1 MSAEVCAIV
10 GAMPGNSSHTV
21 RVAGCSKSSG
31 AGVLTSGII
40 ASERYGLSE
49 ESADSSDDV
58 SLPHAI
64 QSKLCMSTRVSAA

>member
-1 MSAEVCAIV
+1 MSAEVCAIT
-10 GAMPGNSSHTV
+10 GAMSGNSGHTA

-31 AGVLTSGII
+31 SGVLTSGII

-64 QSKLCMSTRVSAA
+64 QSKLCTGTRVSAA

>member
-1 MSAEVCAIV
+1 MIV
-10 GAMPGNSSHTV
+10 GAMPRNSSHTV

-64 QSKLCMSTRVSAA
+64 QSKLCMGTRVSAA